1 MLEIFSIVFLCQ
13 VAFFIDL
20 ITVAVKIRTFGQIN
34 AGTYCTRLC
43 RRKNTECSLILL
55 PFVEGERIG

>member
-1 MLEIFSIVFLCQ
+1 MQEILALLFYVKWL
-13 VAFFIDL
+13 FIDL

-55 PFVEGERIG
+55 PFVEGKRIG